1 MPEREKHRPT
11 ARPVYE
17 LRPARRFRVAV
28 KLYSAVV
35 ALLFSVF
42 FLVAGNAL
50 AGLIVPLR
58 ANIAGFPELSI
69 GFLGSAYFAGML
81 GGTLAAP
88 AIVRRAGHI
97 RAFSAFVA
105 GSAAIV
111 ILYPLLMS
119 PAAWLV
125 LRGALG
131 FAFAGVYGVTE
142 SWINSKASNA
152 NRGGLYAI
160 YQIVTYAASACGQL
174 LLTLAAPTSYELF
187 SISGILLALAVV
199 PLAMTTVEPPL
210 EPKTVRIRLAWLAH
224 LSPVAAVAA
233 VAVGA
238 ANGAVWALGPVY
250 ALGLGLSPE
259 AVPWFTTAIILGS
272 AIGVYPAG
280 RLSDHFDRRIVIVVV
295 AGIGALLEAALWRH
309 QGGGNM
315 LVGLGFAV
323 GVTTFALYTLAISHA
338 NDRASADE
346 LMLISSSM
354 LFLYCIGAILAPAL
368 AAAMMRLFGP
378 SSLFA
383 QNALVHLGLAAFT
396 LWRVLIRRASPA
408 ATPAVRPQPGAP

>member
-1 MPEREKHRPT
+1 
-11 ARPVYE
+11 
-17 LRPARRFRVAV
+17 
-28 KLYSAVV
+28 
-35 ALLFSVF
+35 
-42 FLVAGNAL
+42 
-50 AGLIVPLR
+50 
-58 ANIAGFPELSI
+58 
-69 GFLGSAYFAGML
+69 
-81 GGTLAAP
+81 
-88 AIVRRAGHI
+88 
-97 RAFSAFVA
+97 
-105 GSAAIV
+105 
-111 ILYPLLMS
+111 
-119 PAAWLV
+119 
-125 LRGALG
+125 
-131 FAFAGVYGVTE
+131 
-142 SWINSKASNA
+142 
-152 NRGGLYAI
+152 
-160 YQIVTYAASACGQL
+160 
-174 LLTLAAPTSYELF
+174 
-187 SISGILLALAVV
+187 
-199 PLAMTTVEPPL
+199 
-210 EPKTVRIRLAWLAH
+210 VRIRLAWLAH

-408 ATPAVRPQPGAP
+408 AAPAVRPQPGAP

>member
-1 MPEREKHRPT
+1 
-11 ARPVYE
+11 
-17 LRPARRFRVAV
+17 
-28 KLYSAVV
+28 
-35 ALLFSVF
+35 
-42 FLVAGNAL
+42 
-50 AGLIVPLR
+50 
-58 ANIAGFPELSI
+58 
-69 GFLGSAYFAGML
+69 
-81 GGTLAAP
+81 
-88 AIVRRAGHI
+88 
-97 RAFSAFVA
+97 
-105 GSAAIV
+105 
-111 ILYPLLMS
+111 
-119 PAAWLV
+119 
-125 LRGALG
+125 
-131 FAFAGVYGVTE
+131 
-142 SWINSKASNA
+142 
-152 NRGGLYAI
+152 
-160 YQIVTYAASACGQL
+160 
-174 LLTLAAPTSYELF
+174 
-187 SISGILLALAVV
+187 
-199 PLAMTTVEPPL
+199 
-210 EPKTVRIRLAWLAH
+210 VRIRLAWLAH

-295 AGIGALLEAALWRH
+295 AGIGALLEAALWR
-309 QGGGNM
+309 
-315 LVGLGFAV
+315 L
-323 GVTTFALYTLAISHA
+323 GVTTFALYTLPISHA

>member
-1 MPEREKHRPT
+1 M
-11 ARPVYE
+11 
-17 LRPARRFRVAV
+17 

-58 ANIAGFPELSI
+58 AHIAGFPELSI

-111 ILYPLLMS
+111 ILYPLLVS

-125 LRGALG
+125 LRGGLG

-199 PLAMTTVEPPL
+199 PLAMTDSRAAARTQDRAHPP
-210 EPKTVRIRLAWLAH
+210 RLAD
-224 LSPVAAVAA
+224 AAVARRA
-233 VAVGA
+233 PWRRSRSGRPMARSGRWGRSTRSASASARKRCRGSPPRSSSARRSASIRPGA
-238 ANGAVWALGPVY
+238 SPTISTAASSSSWWRGSARCWRPRYGAIRAAGTCSSGLALPS
-250 ALGLGLSPE
+250 ASPLSRSIRSPS
-259 AVPWFTTAIILGS
+259 ATPTTA
-272 AIGVYPAG
+272 PA
-280 RLSDHFDRRIVIVVV
+280 R
-295 AGIGALLEAALWRH
+295 
-309 QGGGNM
+309 
-315 LVGLGFAV
+315 
-323 GVTTFALYTLAISHA
+323 
-338 NDRASADE
+338 DE

-354 LFLYCIGAILAPAL
+354 LFLYCVGAIAAPAL

-378 SSLFA
+378 SALFA

-396 LWRVLIRRASPA
+396 LWRILLRRAPPAAALRSPA
-408 ATPAVRPQPGAP
+408 DRPEPGVP

>member
-1 MPEREKHRPT
+1 MKP
-11 ARPVYE
+11 
-17 LRPARRFRVAV
+17 F
-28 KLYSAVV
+28 SAIL
-35 ALLFSVF
+35 ALLLSVF

-58 ANIAGFPELSI
+58 AKIEGFPELSI
-69 GFLGSAYFAGML
+69 GLLGSAYFVGML
-81 GGTLAAP
+81 AGALVAP

-105 GSAAIV
+105 ITVVVV
-111 ILYPLLMS
+111 ILFPIWTA

-125 LRGALG
+125 MRGALG
-131 FAFAGVYGVTE
+131 FAFAGLYGVTE
-142 SWINSKASNA
+142 SWINSKANNA
-152 NRGGLYAI
+152 NRGALYGI
-160 YQIVTYAASACGQL
+160 YQIVTFGGSACGQL
-174 LLTLAAPTSYELF
+174 LLTLRSPTSYELF
-187 SISGILLALAVV
+187 SIAGVLLALAIV

-210 EPKTVRIRLAWLAH
+210 EPKSVRIRLGWLIRT
-224 LSPVAAVAA
+224 SPVAALAA
-233 VAVGA
+233 IAVGA

-250 ALGLGLSPE
+250 ALGLGLTPE
-259 AVPWFTTAIILGS
+259 EVPWFTTAVVIGS

-280 RLSDHFDRRIVIVVV
+280 RLSDHVDRRIVIVVV

-338 NDRASADE
+338 NDRANADE

-354 LFLYCIGAILAPAL
+354 LFLYCVGAIVAPAL

-378 SSLFA
+378 SALFA

-396 LWRVLIRRASPA
+396 LWRVLIRRAASAAAPA
-408 ATPAVRPQPGAP
+408 DRPEPGVP

>member
-1 MPEREKHRPT
+1 
-11 ARPVYE
+11 
-17 LRPARRFRVAV
+17 V

-187 SISGILLALAVV
+187 SISGILLALAV
-199 PLAMTTVEPPL
+199 EP
-210 EPKTVRIRLAWLAH
+210 
-224 LSPVAAVAA
+224 
-233 VAVGA
+233 
-238 ANGAVWALGPVY
+238 
-250 ALGLGLSPE
+250 
-259 AVPWFTTAIILGS
+259 
-272 AIGVYPAG
+272 
-280 RLSDHFDRRIVIVVV
+280 
-295 AGIGALLEAALWRH
+295 
-309 QGGGNM
+309 
-315 LVGLGFAV
+315 
-323 GVTTFALYTLAISHA
+323 
-338 NDRASADE
+338 
-346 LMLISSSM
+346 
-354 LFLYCIGAILAPAL
+354 
-368 AAAMMRLFGP
+368 
-378 SSLFA
+378 
-383 QNALVHLGLAAFT
+383 
-396 LWRVLIRRASPA
+396 
-408 ATPAVRPQPGAP
+408 